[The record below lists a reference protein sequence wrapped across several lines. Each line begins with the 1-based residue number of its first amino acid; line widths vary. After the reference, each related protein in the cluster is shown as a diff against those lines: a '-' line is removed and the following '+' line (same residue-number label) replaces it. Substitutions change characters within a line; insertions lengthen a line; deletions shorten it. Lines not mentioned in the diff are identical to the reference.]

1 MAKKKANIDYNL
13 IITGAGI
20 FAFFYFGR
28 NILEN
33 LGLVSSRQEQN
44 ALNQMATDN
53 YFNPNYWKQQPGA
66 LIITESYTR
75 QFTETIYEAYGWFND
90 DEAAIY
96 GIFEQMKTKSQ
107 VSWLAMKFQEYYN
120 KSLLE
125 YLKSFLNSEELATIA
140 TIINKLPKFNP

>member
-1 MAKKKANIDYNL
+1 MAKNKANIDYNL
-13 IITGAGI
+13 LITGAGI
-20 FAFFYFGR
+20 FALFYFGR

-33 LGLVSSRQEQN
+33 LGLMSSRQEQN
-44 ALNQMATDN
+44 ALNQLATDN

-66 LIITESYTR
+66 LIITESYSR
-75 QFTETIYEAYGWFND
+75 QFAEIIYNSYGYFND

-107 VSWLAMKFQEYYN
+107 VSWLSMKFQQYYN

-125 YLKSFLNSEELATIA
+125 YLRSFLNDSELAKIA
-140 TIINKLPKFNP
+140 AIINKLPKFNP